1 MTHGMGPGAGPE
13 FEDEEP
19 GSYLSELGV
28 GSGTVAWGALN
39 LLVILGTGFLLGSGR
54 LDPDSEWR
62 APLDLIRVL
71 GLVSAVLHLIVTLWQ
86 AGLGRAAGRSATKTP
101 ASGRLLAASFA
112 LAIASLGLWAFLF

>member
-39 LLVILGTGFLLGSGR
+39 LLLILGTGLLLGSGR
-54 LDPDSEWR
+54 VDPGSEWR
-62 APLDLIRVL
+62 APLDLIRIL
-71 GLVSAVLHLIVTLWQ
+71 APVSAVLHLIVTLWQ
-86 AGLGRAAGRSATKTP
+86 AGLGRAAGRSATKAP
-101 ASGRLLAASFA
+101 ASGKLLAASFV
-112 LAIASLGLWAFLF
+112 LAIAALAAWALLG